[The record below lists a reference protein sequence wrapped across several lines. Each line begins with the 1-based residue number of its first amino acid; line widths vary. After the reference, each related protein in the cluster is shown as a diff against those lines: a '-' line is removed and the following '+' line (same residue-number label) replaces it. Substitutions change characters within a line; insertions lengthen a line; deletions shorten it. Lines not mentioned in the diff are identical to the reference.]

1 MIVLV
6 GDTRS
11 HKNVALLKS
20 LGWGRMRVLNMTR
33 PFEGEPWALDNGAFG
48 AWRRNEPFDAAGF
61 RKRVAKALT
70 MPAPFMCALP
80 DIVAGGLES
89 LAMSLRWL
97 DELPAHLPW
106 YLVVQDGMTPADV
119 EPHLLR
125 LAGLFL
131 GGTDPFKATA
141 RQWADLA
148 HAHGKLF
155 HFGRAASI
163 QKIQMA
169 LASGCDSIDTTF
181 PLWTNERM
189 VLFQRLVAG
198 GELTE
203 AERATYHRR
212 GARKTGRRVPRA
224 QLALGIETPKTEP

>member
-11 HKNVALLKS
+11 HKNVALLKG
-20 LGWGRMRVLNMTR
+20 LGWGRMRVTNMTR

-48 AWRRNEPFDAAGF
+48 AWRNNRPFDDVGF

-70 MPAPFMCALP
+70 MPAPFMCVLP
-80 DIVAGGLES
+80 DIVAGGLKS
-89 LAMSLRWL
+89 LALSIRWL
-97 DELPAHLPW
+97 DELPVELPW

-119 EPHLLR
+119 EPHLVR
-125 LAGLFL
+125 VAGLFL
-131 GGTDPFKATA
+131 GGTDAFKPTA

-155 HFGRAASI
+155 HFGRAGSVP
-163 QKIQMA
+163 KIEMA
-169 LASGCDSIDTTF
+169 LASGCDSLDSCF

-189 VLFQRLVAG
+189 GLFERLLSG
-198 GELTE
+198 GTLTD
-203 AERATYHRR
+203 AERAVYHRR
-212 GARKTGRRVPRA
+212 GARRTGRRAPHG
-224 QLALGIETPKTEP
+224 QLAFDMKTTGN